1 MTPSMP
7 LDQQLYNSRIIDTYV
22 KLLGLYYPAV
32 KLETLLEEAGIAPW
46 EIADQAHWFS
56 QEQIDRFYELV
67 TRETGNQQIAR
78 EAGRFAASPQAIG
91 VMRQY
96 ILGLVGP
103 ANAFA
108 LIGQASAKFT
118 RSSAYTSRK
127 LGETSVE
134 IIVTPHQGLLEK
146 SFQCENRMGFFEA
159 VCMMF
164 NDRLPH
170 IEHPECTFRG
180 GSCCR
185 YLIRWKPNLAG
196 YLRRLRSYV
205 VIATLPVAGVVTI
218 YAPQSTLAVAAGTI
232 GLIASLG
239 WLAEREIRREYQ
251 KSLDNLTVSRDLLME
266 QLDANY
272 NNAQMSNEIGRAISN
287 PTDIELI
294 LSQVIQILEKR
305 LDFDRGL
312 ILLKDADSSRLQFRG
327 GFGYDPHLRR
337 ILECTEFH
345 LDRPGSRGVFTQVF
359 KSQKP
364 LLVDDFESL
373 RDQHTTHSIEF
384 ACQLGIKSFICC
396 PIICE
401 GEAVGVLAV
410 DNLKSS
416 RQLQHSD
423 MSRLMGVAPVIGVAV
438 RNADLLAV
446 KEQQFRST
454 LHVLAASIDARDPL
468 TAGHSEKVTEYSVAI
483 CDELLLD
490 ENTREK
496 IRIAALLHDYGKIG
510 VPDAILKKPGPL
522 TGEEHQLVQN
532 HSMKTRSILERIHFE
547 GNFRDVPEI
556 AGSHHEK
563 FDGSG
568 YPQGLAGDAIPL
580 GARIIAV
587 ADFFEA
593 ITAKRHYRQPMP
605 YHLAL
610 RLLRDQA
617 GGYFDPQ
624 VVEAFL
630 RVLHRQ
636 HPTAAGETAEHRP
649 ARVNCEAPVAV
660 SHFSQRM
667 IGRTRDISESGIYV
681 GMNGPIDR
689 LLEQGV
695 EVQVIFHL
703 PGRDMVPIE
712 AWGRIAWVNNPTRP
726 VKPDFPPG
734 CGIAFT
740 QIGNGQDFLSAWLQ
754 QSATPAS
761 PSGQTYH

>member
-1 MTPSMP
+1 MTPATP
-7 LDQQLYNSRIIDTYV
+7 IEQQLYNSRIIDTYV
-22 KLLGLYYPAV
+22 KLLGLHYPQLRV
-32 KLETLLEEAGIAPW
+32 EELLEQAGMATW
-46 EIADQAHWFS
+46 EVADQSHWFS
-56 QEQIDRFYELV
+56 QEQVDRFHELV
-67 TRETGNQQIAR
+67 AAATGNPLISR

-108 LIGQASAKFT
+108 LIGQASARFT
-118 RSSAYTSRK
+118 KSSNYVSRK
-127 LGETSVE
+127 LGEHSVE
-134 IIVTPHQGLLEK
+134 VVVTPQPGIREK

-170 IEHPECTFRG
+170 IEHPECLFHG
-180 GSCCR
+180 GKRCR

-196 YLRRLRSYV
+196 HLQRLRRYA
-205 VIATLPVAGVVTI
+205 IAATLPAAGVILTS
-218 YAPQSTLAVAAGTI
+218 APQSALAIMTGTLGVIST
-232 GLIASLG
+232 LG
-239 WLAEREIRREYQ
+239 WLAEREARREFQ
-251 KSLDNLTVSRDLLME
+251 KSLDNLMVSRDLLME

-312 ILLKDADSSRLQFRG
+312 ILLKHSEGSRLQFRA
-327 GFGYDPHLRR
+327 GFGYDSHLRR
-337 ILECTEFH
+337 LLENTEFH
-345 LDRPGSRGVFTQVF
+345 LDRPGSKGVFTQVF

-364 LLVDDFESL
+364 LLVDDFEAL
-373 RDQHTTHSIEF
+373 RTQHTAHSIEF
-384 ACQLGIKSFICC
+384 ARQLGIKCFICC

-401 GEAVGVLAV
+401 GEAVGILAV

-416 RQLQHSD
+416 RQLQQSD
-423 MSRLMGVAPVIGVAV
+423 MSRLMGVAPIIGVAV

-446 KEQQFRST
+446 KEKQFRST
-454 LHVLAASIDARDPL
+454 LQVLAASIDARDPL

-483 CDELLLD
+483 CDELRLND
-490 ENTREK
+490 HEREK
-496 IRIAALLHDYGKIG
+496 VRIAALLHDYGKIG

-522 TGEEHQLVQN
+522 TEEEHQLVQN
-532 HSMKTRSILERIHFE
+532 HTMQTRSILKRIHFE

-568 YPQGLAGDAIPL
+568 YPQGLRGEEIPL

-593 ITAKRHYRQPMP
+593 ITAKRHYRSPMP
-605 YHLAL
+605 YEVAVN
-610 RLLRDQA
+610 LLREQT
-617 GGYFDPQ
+617 GSYFDPQ

-630 RVLHRQ
+630 RVLEHNY
-636 HPTAAGETAEHRP
+636 ASGEEPMPRS
-649 ARVNCEAPVAV
+649 RRINCEAPVAL
-660 SHFSQRM
+660 SRNSQRI
-667 IGRTRDISESGIYV
+667 IGRTRDISEHGIYV
-681 GMNGPIDR
+681 GMNGPIEG
-689 LLEQGV
+689 LLEEGV
-695 EVQVIFHL
+695 QVQVIIHL
-703 PGRDMVPIE
+703 PGLDLPPIE
-712 AWGRIAWVNNPTRP
+712 AWGRIAWVNDPSRP
-726 VKPDFPPG
+726 VKPAFPPG

-740 QIGNGQDFLSAWLQ
+740 EVQNGQDFLGEWLR
-754 QSATPAS
+754 
-761 PSGQTYH
+761 QTGPDVLGLPRTFH

>member
-1 MTPSMP
+1 MTPSVP
-7 LDQQLYNSRIIDTYV
+7 LELQLYNSRIIDTYV

-32 KLETLLEEAGIAPW
+32 KLEALLEEAGIASW

-67 TRETGNQQIAR
+67 ARETGNPQVAR

-118 RSSAYTSRK
+118 RSSTYTSRK
-127 LGETSVE
+127 LGENSVE
-134 IIVTPHQGLLEK
+134 IIVMPNRGVREK

-170 IEHPECTFRG
+170 IEHPECVFRG
-180 GSCCR
+180 GNCCR
-185 YLIRWKPNLAG
+185 YLIRWQPNLAG
-196 YLRRLRSYV
+196 RLQRLRSYA
-205 VIATLPVAGVVTI
+205 IAATLPTAGVVTL
-218 YAPQSTLAVAAGTI
+218 YEPQATLVIASGTL
-232 GLIASLG
+232 GLISTLG
-239 WLAEREIRREYQ
+239 WLAERETRREYQ
-251 KSLDNLTVSRDLLME
+251 KGLDNLTVSRDLLME

-272 NNAQMSNEIGRAISN
+272 NNAQMSNEIGRVISN

-294 LSQVIQILEKR
+294 LAQVIHILEKR

-312 ILLKDADSSRLQFRG
+312 ILLKDSEEVLLKFRG
-327 GFGYDPHLRR
+327 GFGYDTHLRK

-345 LDRPGSRGVFTQVF
+345 LNRPGSKGVFTQVF

-364 LLVDDFESL
+364 LLVDDFASL
-373 RDQHTTHSIEF
+373 RDQHTTHSVEF
-384 ACQLGIKSFICC
+384 ARKLGIKSFICC

-416 RQLQHSD
+416 RPLQHSD

-446 KEQQFRST
+446 KEKQFHST

-483 CDELLLD
+483 CDELRLD
-490 ENTREK
+490 ENDREK

-522 TGEEHQLVQN
+522 TDEEHQIVQS
-532 HSMKTRSILERIHFE
+532 HTMKTRSILERIHFE
-547 GNFRDVPEI
+547 GNFSDVPEI

-568 YPQGLAGDAIPL
+568 YPQGLSGEAIPL

-593 ITAKRHYRQPMP
+593 ITAKRHYRNPMP
-605 YHLAL
+605 YQVAIE
-610 RLLRDQA
+610 LLREQK
-617 GGYFDPQ
+617 GSFFDPQ

-630 RVLHRQ
+630 NVLARHYATKEQEVPPERPKRVRCD
-636 HPTAAGETAEHRP
+636 TRAALRKNNQKL
-649 ARVNCEAPVAV
+649 V
-660 SHFSQRM
+660 
-667 IGRTRDISESGIYV
+667 GRTRDLSENGIYV
-681 GMNGPIDR
+681 GMND
-689 LLEQGV
+689 LLEQGIQ
-695 EVQVIFHL
+695 VQVIFHL
-703 PGRDMVPIE
+703 PGRESVPIE
-712 AWGRIAWVNNPTRP
+712 AWGKIAWVNDPTRP

-740 QIGNGQDFLSAWLQ
+740 QIQNGQEFLGEWLREM
-754 QSATPAS
+754 AAEPLTT
-761 PSGQTYH
+761 GETFH